1 MITFM
6 FLHIVAFNMVGVV
19 DLSTN
24 LNPNPVASPAPN
36 SPGATAE
43 TLHQL
48 GIQPGDK
55 VGIIGYGFE
64 AFWARLAGVQI
75 VTELLEWQAQ
85 PFCQGDAQQQQQVID
100 DFASTGVKAI
110 VAEYVPP
117 DTQLEDW
124 HQVSESSFYI
134 YLIGTP

>member
-1 MITFM
+1 
-6 FLHIVAFNMVGVV
+6 
-19 DLSTN
+19 
-24 LNPNPVASPAPN
+24 
-36 SPGATAE
+36 
-43 TLHQL
+43 
-48 GIQPGDK
+48 

-64 AFWARLAGVQI
+64 AFWARLARVQI

-85 PFCQGDAQQQQQVID
+85 PFWQGDAQQQQQVID